1 MFRAKFKTAYEIEFQ
16 NDGKGKAALKGQQ
29 PPVTG
34 NLKLVIPDGA
44 SYEVSSDES
53 TLGEVAFKDGATTIY
68 TVVPTAS
75 QYILYSQ
82 WERDGSQTTSGTIV
96 NANPFKV
103 DFDYE
108 EFTITYRGVYEN
120 DPHGVMVPNAGP
132 QTEETDWEE
141 TFAPANP
148 ENSSPVGVTAK
159 EDLQKY
165 YKKFIYCFV
174 NWTDEDGKPVATGT
188 DPKKI
193 VPTEPVTG

>member
-1 MFRAKFKTAYEIEFQ
+1 MLFRAKFKTAYEIEFQ

-34 NLKLVIPDGA
+34 NLKLVLPDGA

-82 WERDGSQTTSGTIV
+82 WERDGSQTTSGTIK

-103 DFDYE
+103 TFDYDT
-108 EFTITYRGVYEN
+108 FTITYRGMYEGS
-120 DPHGVMVPNAGP
+120 PHGTMKPNAGGDAVVSY
-132 QTEETDWEE
+132 TEE
-141 TFAPANP
+141 FQPANP
-148 ENSSPVGVTAK
+148 QNAQLPKGVTAI
-159 EDLQKY
+159 EDPTKDYDAFFY
-165 YKKFIYCFV
+165 YFV
-174 NWTDEDGKPVATGT
+174 N
-188 DPKKI
+188 
-193 VPTEPVTG
+193 